1 VTTLSAGSS
10 DCVSGGTVIMVFFSV
25 LFGGFMFGQAGS
37 SIESIIKGRIA
48 AYKLYTVGLY
58 KLN

>member
-1 VTTLSAGSS
+1 
-10 DCVSGGTVIMVFFSV
+10 MVFFSV